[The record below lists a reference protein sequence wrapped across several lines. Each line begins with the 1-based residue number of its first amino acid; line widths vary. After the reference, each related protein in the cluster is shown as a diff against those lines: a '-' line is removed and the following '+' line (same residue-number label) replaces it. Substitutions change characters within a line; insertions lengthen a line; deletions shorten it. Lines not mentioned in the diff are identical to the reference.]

1 MKIRPHLI
9 QLFIISFFLFSSTF
23 ISIAGGALKTEE
35 IKQETGP
42 SLWNEVSEGF
52 DYSLRIIAF
61 TNYQDVSSS
70 TQNPKNDFLR
80 IPRYVT
86 QGELRPDLRL
96 TFRNLD
102 LSVKPRMNV
111 RRNIWEDGSVEGE
124 TNDEDDWFIN
134 EWLARLKMTENL
146 FISYGRENLQ
156 WGPSYLFSPS
166 NPFFRDNG
174 RENPKREIPGMD
186 FARLVWL
193 PDFSWS
199 VSLIANLDE
208 GEQDFLFYDF
218 QKSYALK
225 VDYNGQESYA
235 GLILSYQEKDRTKL
249 GFFAGLTA
257 SDALLLYSEGSISRG
272 TNILYPVEMNNPF
285 SASMEAENDKA
296 SSLDEVFLVG
306 GSYTLEMGPTLTMEY
321 LYNGPGYSDNQ
332 AKHFYQLRERAS
344 ENYNQPGLSGLS
356 RLTLSH
362 TADPK
367 MRFLRKNYLMLQYIH
382 NDIQDVLNLTFRWTQ
397 NLDDGSGQF
406 ISLIEYLLGDHIE
419 LFSIGSINT
428 GNHDKEFRTILDAQ
442 WMIGMEYTF

>member
-1 MKIRPHLI
+1 MKIRTHLI
-9 QLFIISFFLFSSTF
+9 QLFIIFFHLFSSSL
-23 ISIAGGALKTEE
+23 ISIAGEDVKTEE
-35 IKQETGP
+35 IKQHTE
-42 SLWNEVSEGF
+42 SLLWNEVSEGF

-70 TQNPKNDFLR
+70 TQNPENDFLR

-86 QGELRPDLRL
+86 QGELRPDFRL
-96 TFRNLD
+96 IFRNLD

-111 RRNIWEDGSVEGE
+111 RWNSWEDGGVVSEA
-124 TNDEDDWFIN
+124 DIEDVWFVN

-146 FISYGRENLQ
+146 YLPYGRENLQ

-174 RENPKREIPGMD
+174 RDNPKREIPGMD

-199 VSLIANLDE
+199 ISLIANLEE

-218 QKSYALK
+218 EKSYAVKL
-225 VDYNGQESYA
+225 DYTGLESYA

-249 GFFAGLTA
+249 GFFGGRTA
-257 SDALLLYSEGSISRG
+257 TDALLLYSEGSLSRG
-272 TNILYPVEMNNPF
+272 SNVLYPVEANNPF
-285 SASMEAENDKA
+285 AASMEAADDKA
-296 SSLDEVFLVG
+296 SSLDGIFLVG

-321 LYNGPGYSDNQ
+321 LYNGLGYSDNQ
-332 AKHFYQLRERAS
+332 AKRFYQLRESAS
-344 ENYNQPGLSGLS
+344 ETYNLSGISDLS
-356 RLTLSH
+356 RHTLSC

-367 MRFLRKNYLMLQYIH
+367 MRFLRRNYLMLQYIH
-382 NDIQDVLNLTFRWTQ
+382 NDIWDVLNLTFRWTQ

-406 ISLIEYLLGDHIE
+406 ISIIEYFLGDHIG
-419 LFSIGSINT
+419 LFSIEASILGSMTRNL
-428 GNHDKEFRTILDAQ
+428 EPF
-442 WMIGMEYTF
+442 WMRSG